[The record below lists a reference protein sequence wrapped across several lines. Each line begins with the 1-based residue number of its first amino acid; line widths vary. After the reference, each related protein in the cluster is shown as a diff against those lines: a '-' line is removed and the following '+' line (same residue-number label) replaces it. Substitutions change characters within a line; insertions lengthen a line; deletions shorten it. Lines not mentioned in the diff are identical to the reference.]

1 MTVRERTEQWEKE
14 RLSPGACRAAE
25 SRGRARPLEPC
36 PMRTAFQRDVDRVV
50 YSKDIYILFF
60 PVRSK
65 DPFYISIIDGIIQ
78 LPVLGMKAAHWAVH
92 CNFYLFSQHLIQRFY
107 TGTRQNRR
115 CSKAGTARDIDDLRG
130 QR

>member
-1 MTVRERTEQWEKE
+1 MTIRERTEELE
-14 RLSPGACRAAE
+14 RQTLSPRACL
-25 SRGRARPLEPC
+25 STQTKGRAVEIPPC
-36 PMRTAFQRDVDRVV
+36 PVRTCFQRDVDRVV

-92 CNFYLFSQHLIQRFY
+92 CNFYLFSQHQGMQGMMVCR
-107 TGTRQNRR
+107 
-115 CSKAGTARDIDDLRG
+115 
-130 QR
+130 